1 MEVVKSLFA
10 FTILFKIRLKLLAS
24 ALNEKKKIFEPT
36 GRKVELAFC
45 RCDVYIGNHKKYAKY
60 LPELVSK
67 LSTII
72 KDKYNIPK
80 YQFICKTSI
89 KQLEKF

>member
-1 MEVVKSLFA
+1 MSHTDWKVKL
-10 FTILFKIRLKLLAS
+10 
-24 ALNEKKKIFEPT
+24 
-36 GRKVELAFC
+36 VFC
-45 RCDVYIGNHKKYAKY
+45 RCDVYIGNHKKYAQY
-60 LPELVSK
+60 RPELVSK

-80 YQFICKTSI
+80 YQFICETSS

>member
-1 MEVVKSLFA
+1 M
-10 FTILFKIRLKLLAS
+10 
-24 ALNEKKKIFEPT
+24 KKKRYLSHT

-60 LPELVSK
+60 LPELVIK